1 MTTDSPIKFPE
12 QRRAAV
18 RALLVDTATSE
29 ADRRALARPPRRRAV
44 TAVLATVAVLSG
56 GLSIAAAAGVPI
68 VPKAVLEV
76 FGWQPGPGEYNPK
89 PDTARLLLT
98 TTGPHR
104 QPMQLW
110 YADASDHG
118 YCTADIEG
126 TNLPT
131 SPSPGEL
138 SGRQPAGDSWRY
150 LAAGCDGPIGGSEW
164 REFGGKYVGAGG
176 GVSGTFVF
184 IMHVPGAASV
194 RLLFPDGT
202 SRPLPIADSWTTSWF
217 TARFTNRQTVQ
228 QAADY
233 PTLVGYDTHGSEI
246 GRVSFGKIL
255 CIGCPH
261 MP

>member
-164 REFGGKYVGAGG
+164 REFGGKCRRVGQPCFKHGG
-176 GVSGTFVF
+176 RRRVRQPALDGLARWAVSDNTSHTQVGDN
-184 IMHVPGAASV
+184 GAP
-194 RLLFPDGT
+194 LL
-202 SRPLPIADSWTTSWF
+202 
-217 TARFTNRQTVQ
+217 V
-228 QAADY
+228 
-233 PTLVGYDTHGSEI
+233 V
-246 GRVSFGKIL
+246 
-255 CIGCPH
+255 
-261 MP
+261 